1 MSTQP
6 PPHWPAPS
14 PLQDRGEP
22 ALNGFAPA
30 SLLVG
35 LLCLPPLGIVFG
47 IVALVQISGKGERGR
62 PLAITGLAVSLV
74 TTALLLLAVDRAA
87 EPLFSRIGGLSPYED
102 VAGEVAGI
110 DELRT
115 GDCFNVPGGDLL
127 DEDPLFYRVAC
138 TEVHHG
144 EVTSSTRF
152 DPAQFRRSRQMKS
165 AATDACWRAQD
176 AYAMDS
182 WALPAYAELFWFAP
196 PGEQPGGERRLLC
209 VIGTA
214 GEEHRGSLRRDAGM
228 LKPDQVAFLHA
239 MNEADLALGH
249 APDEDLDEALPE
261 YREWARE
268 VDRALA
274 AESRVLEEAAARRPE
289 LAGAARAQLKEVAAA
304 RRAWQQAG
312 AAARPAEFQEAWD
325 RAAAALTVPTE
336 KALRGAYGLS
346 TVVPEWLS
354 EDEPG
359 GGSGGGSGGGTGG
372 GPGGPTGG
380 GASAAPA

>member
-14 PLQDRGEP
+14 PRQDQGEP
-22 ALNGFAPA
+22 ELNGFALA

-35 LLCLPPLGIVFG
+35 LVCLPPLGIVFG
-47 IVALVQISGKGERGR
+47 IVALVQIAGKGERGK
-62 PLAITGLAVSLV
+62 PLAITGLVVSLV
-74 TTALLLLAVDRAA
+74 TTVLLVLAVDRAA
-87 EPLFSRIGGLSPYED
+87 APLFSRFDGLSPYED
-102 VAGEVAGI
+102 VAGEVADI
-110 DELRT
+110 DELRA

-127 DEDPLFYRVAC
+127 HEDPLFYRVAC

-152 DPAQFRRSRQMKS
+152 DPVQFRGSRQMKS

-182 WALPAYAELFWFAP
+182 WALPAYADLFWFAP
-196 PGEQPGGERRLLC
+196 PREGPGDERRLLC

-228 LKPDQVAFLHA
+228 LEPDQVTFLHA
-239 MNEADLALGH
+239 MNEVDLALGR
-249 APDEDLDEALPE
+249 APDEDLDEALPA
-261 YREWARE
+261 YRAWARE

-274 AESRVLEEAAARRPE
+274 GESRVLEEAAARRPE
-289 LAGAARAQLKEVAAA
+289 LAGPARAQLKEVAAA

-312 AAARPAEFQEAWD
+312 AAVRPADFQEGWD
-325 RAAAALTVPTE
+325 RAGAALTVATE
-336 KALRGAYGLS
+336 QALRGAYGLS
-346 TVVPEWLS
+346 TVVPDWLS

-359 GGSGGGSGGGTGG
+359 GGADGGPGGGSGGSTGG
-372 GPGGPTGG
+372 RT
-380 GASAAPA
+380 SAAPA